1 MTTSPPTMPRPDK
14 AVGGR
19 PKAEP
24 DPQVRAAILAAAHDI
39 VREDGVRALGIA
51 QVLSRLQLGTRAFYR
66 HFESKEQLVA
76 AMFLEIA
83 RTERNRLQDAMAGA
97 APVQAVAAWIDAR
110 LDLAFDNNIQ
120 SDLRRL
126 SLEAHSQIFASP
138 ELIAPAYTE
147 ILQPLIDQIAAGAR
161 QRLFIDVDAA
171 AEALS
176 IHGVVWASVETQWFT
191 GIIGPTDIRTRVQ
204 RFCLR
209 GLGVAPGTIT
219 DVLSTGS
226 RQT

>member
-1 MTTSPPTMPRPDK
+1 MMPRPEK
-14 AVGGR
+14 AAGGR

-83 RTERNRLQDAMAGA
+83 RAERNRLQDAMAGA
-97 APVQAVAAWIDAR
+97 EPVRAVVAWIDAR

-120 SDLRRL
+120 SDLQRL
-126 SLEAHSQIFASP
+126 SLEAQSQIFASP
-138 ELIAPAYTE
+138 ELIAPAYAE
-147 ILQPLIDQIAAGAR
+147 ILQPLVDQIAAGAR
-161 QRLFIDVDAA
+161 EGSFVDVDAA
-171 AEALS
+171 AEGLS

-191 GIIGPTDIRTRVQ
+191 AIADPTAIRTRVQ

-209 GLGVAPGTIT
+209 GLGVAPGTIA
-219 DVLSTGS
+219 DVLSAGR